1 MLDRSDVVK
10 CVIGAAGGAV
20 AIAAME
26 LLSTHNSIPLFVI
39 PFASSITM
47 VMGTPD
53 TVPAQPRPLIGG
65 HLVCTLVGLIVL
77 RIAGPSPWA
86 AAVAVGLSIIAMHVT
101 RTYHPPAGVD
111 PVIVVTNDMSWSYL
125 VAPIGAGVLLLAA
138 FAYCWHNLFRRHAWP
153 LRWF

>member
-1 MLDRSDVVK
+1 MVERPVALTY
-10 CVIGAAGGAV
+10 VIGAVGGAV
-20 AIAAME
+20 AVAIMQ
-26 LLSTHNSIPLFVI
+26 LLSSRHGIPLFVI

-53 TVPAQPRPLIGG
+53 TAPAQPRQLIGG
-65 HLVCTLVGLIVL
+65 HLVCTLVGLVVL
-77 RIAGPSPWA
+77 RVVGPAPWA
-86 AAVAVGLSIIAMHVT
+86 AAVAVGLSILAMHLT

-125 VAPIGAGVLLLAA
+125 VAPIGAGVLLLAG
-138 FAYCWHNLFRRHAWP
+138 FAYCWHNLFRRQAWP